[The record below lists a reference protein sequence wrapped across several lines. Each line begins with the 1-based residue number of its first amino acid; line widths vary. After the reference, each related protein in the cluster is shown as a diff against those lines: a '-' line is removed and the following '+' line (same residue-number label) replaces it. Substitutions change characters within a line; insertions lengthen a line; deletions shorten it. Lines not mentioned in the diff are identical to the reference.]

1 MAKWIVTPETNKSE
15 NFKAS
20 ISYGDNPED
29 TTYAIY
35 QDVDKIIED
44 EKVSSLTRKYASQ
57 LSKYLLNRKSVKRGF
72 SIE

>member
-29 TTYAIY
+29 TRYAIY
-35 QDVDKIIED
+35 QDVDKIIEKK
-44 EKVSSLTRKYASQ
+44 EGQSMTAMTP
-57 LSKYLLNRKSVKRGF
+57 YL
-72 SIE
+72 